1 MTDAS
6 DELFQQIVHAVCR
19 LLYGEHPANY
29 TIQNRIVASALRHYG
44 VERIIESHLRQL
56 TQIERLSENLQSG
69 E

>member
-6 DELFQQIVHAVCR
+6 YELFQQVVHAVCR
-19 LLYGEHPANY
+19 LLYGENPANY
-29 TIQNRIVASALRHYG
+29 TIHQRVVASALRHFG

-56 TQIERLSENLQSG
+56 TQIEVSANSQKG